1 MFCFLFYFFFFAE
14 KIDDAPGDVCELGSG
29 AVVGRHRGLHYHTIG
44 QRRGVGPVL
53 HPKVVSQSVS
63 PSWNEIC

>member
-1 MFCFLFYFFFFAE
+1 MAE
-14 KIDDAPGDVCELGSG
+14 CKHWNWKCNTG

-53 HPKVVSQSVS
+53 HPKVVHRGPWFVAAKDAASNTLFVTTR
-63 PSWNEIC
+63 